1 MDLRYGVPPILNLMF
16 LLFFSTQPGP
26 GMWNSN
32 LNISSILVHQ
42 FSFLELAFLFL
53 AVMFLLLFLF
63 TSVEVPLILHPIR
76 FRLGAGG
83 WFSGA
88 LQSVPTYF
96 ITITQNEESST
107 SAPLQDD
114 VELGLTHGQQNLEH
128 NEETAN
134 GLGTGVAPEPRDT
147 QKGVLSVK
155 AAVSKRATLLR
166 ERERAI
172 PSRLRNGDIREFKGS
187 LLPSPPTINT
197 TLFEAPSPLQR
208 FSQFRGWLPNK
219 ISVSI

>member
-63 TSVEVPLILHPIR
+63 TSVEVPLILQPIR
-76 FRLGAGG
+76 FRLGAGVFSIALTVSLVASLFFPPSLFWPVYLLVVLFSPWHGMFFDLFKHFLG

-128 NEETAN
+128 NE
-134 GLGTGVAPEPRDT
+134 
-147 QKGVLSVK
+147 
-155 AAVSKRATLLR
+155 
-166 ERERAI
+166 
-172 PSRLRNGDIREFKGS
+172 
-187 LLPSPPTINT
+187 
-197 TLFEAPSPLQR
+197 
-208 FSQFRGWLPNK
+208 
-219 ISVSI
+219 